1 MGVDLGKNLPE
12 IEKTQDETGNDGK
25 IRKVKTKWSTRGNG
39 KGDMV
44 SRANHTVKGDRDSN
58 NNVADGARW

>member
-25 IRKVKTKWSTRGNG
+25 IRKVKTK
-39 KGDMV
+39 
-44 SRANHTVKGDRDSN
+44 
-58 NNVADGARW
+58 